1 MKLSNDGEELRIL
14 KKENKDYQVALA
26 GQGHS
31 PAHAASLYPASCCS
45 LLPTNPTVLPWLV
58 LQAHASC

>member
-31 PAHAASLYPASCCS
+31 PAHAASLYPAPAVPCS
-45 LLPTNPTVLPWLV
+45 LPTPL
-58 LQAHASC
+58 SCPG